1 MDTTGFFA
9 YPTLA
14 AAPGSPPAPGQG
26 FLPHA
31 SAAEWDAVLAA
42 TETLRYRPGEV
53 VLTAG
58 ERDRA
63 FYLLLDGHVEVGAA
77 TLAAPA
83 VLGAA
88 AFLDGRPRTATVRA
102 RGHAEVARMSWD
114 ACEVLAA
121 RDPRLGRA
129 ILAEVGREVAD
140 LARAAAT
147 PPPGWTG

>member
-14 AAPGSPPAPGQG
+14 AAAVARPAPDPG

-31 SAAEWDAVLAA
+31 SAPEWDAVLAA

-53 VLTAG
+53 VLRAG

-63 FYLLLDGHVEVGAA
+63 FYLLLDGHVEAEAA
-77 TLAAPA
+77 MLAAPA

-88 AFLDGRPRTATVRA
+88 AFLDDRPRTATVRA

-129 ILAEVGREVAD
+129 ILAELGRGIAE
-140 LARAAAT
+140 LARAAGS
-147 PPPGWTG
+147 PLPGWTG

>member
-9 YPTLA
+9 YPTLVLA
-14 AAPGSPPAPGQG
+14 TTPPPAAGTG

-31 SAAEWDAVLAA
+31 SAPEWDAVLAA
-42 TETLRYRPGEV
+42 TETLRYRPGEA
-53 VLTAG
+53 VLRAG
-58 ERDRA
+58 ESDRA
-63 FYLLLDGHVEVGAA
+63 FYLLFDGQVDAGGV
-77 TLAAPA
+77 TIAAPA

-88 AFLDGRPRTATVRA
+88 AFLDGRPRAATVRA

-129 ILAEVGREVAD
+129 ILAELGRSLAD
-140 LARAAAT
+140 RIRTAGAPL
-147 PPPGWTG
+147 PGWTG

>member
-14 AAPGSPPAPGQG
+14 AAGPPPAPGPG

-53 VLTAG
+53 VLAAG

-63 FYLLLDGHVEVGAA
+63 FYLLLDGHVEAGAA

-88 AFLDGRPRTATVRA
+88 AFLDGLPRTATVRA
-102 RGHAEVARMSWD
+102 RGHAELARMSWD

-129 ILAEVGREVAD
+129 ILAGLGREVAD
-140 LARAAAT
+140 LVRAAAT